1 MLYSS
6 CMVGGNMYINLYV
19 SICAFLISFFL
30 LINFFSKKRYDNKET
45 KIFSYMLIFNFINT
59 IFTLSIV
66 FIEKTNIINIIF
78 LKILNKLNNVIQL
91 GWIWLL
97 FLYMLYMLCNN
108 KEKKYNLI
116 KIITVII
123 NILLGILI
131 FILPTSFYN
140 NIYLNGLSETFSYI
154 IYFVYLLVI
163 IILTI
168 KNIKNMSNKKN
179 IIVFTISLLLML
191 IALIIKKINPE
202 LLIISSIFT
211 YINLII
217 NSTEDPDSRL
227 LLELQKEKEKNE
239 KLNNIKIDFLTNM
252 NHEFR
257 TSLNTIVGFS
267 ECIKQEDSIDACK
280 NDADD
285 IITSSQNLLE
295 IINDVLDI
303 SKLETN
309 NMKITEEDYKPLEIF
324 ENVISLLKPK
334 LSEKEIEIKTN
345 FNENIPYMLFG
356 DSNKVKQIITNILMN
371 SIKYT
376 EDGSINFEV
385 NCTSEKDKCNL
396 VISIENTGKAIKK
409 ENKSSNNLKEFNKNI
424 VEQSELEFSI
434 AKKFADMLGGKIVLD
449 EKNMDKTKVTIYLN
463 QKIKMQGVPLIAEI
477 SKLEESIKPQQE
489 DYSDKKVLIV
499 DDNKMNLKVATRLLK
514 NYNIITTE
522 VLNGDEA
529 ISKIKNNE
537 KYNLIFLD
545 DIMPQKNGKETLNE
559 FKKIK
564 GFDIPVIVLT
574 ANVLEGMKEKYIE
587 EGFDDYLAKPINKE
601 ELKKIL
607 NKFLIDR
614 KSDIE
619 DTILFSPNSKFE
631 PLSKELLEE
640 VELVNDIEIDKNIE
654 QIEEKIEEKKQLNY
668 KNKKFLIENNIDVDA
683 AEKLLGEMS
692 TYDDAL
698 ADFIKEADSKYNLLQ
713 GYMKIDKLEKC
724 YNIFRT
730 IKTDTRYLGFIELN
744 SIFSNLEKAIKEND
758 IDYVKNNIKTSLKVF
773 KKYIEISKEYL
784 GK

>member
-1 MLYSS
+1 
-6 CMVGGNMYINLYV
+6 MYINLYV
-19 SICAFLISFFL
+19 SICALLISFFL

-78 LKILNKLNNVIQL
+78 LKILNKLNNIIQL

-108 KEKKYNLI
+108 KEIKYNLM

-191 IALIIKKINPE
+191 TALIIKKINPE

-252 NHEFR
+252 NYEFR

-396 VISIENTGKAIKK
+396 VISIENTGKTIKK

-449 EKNMDKTKVTIYLN
+449 EKNMNKTKVTIYLN

-522 VLNGDEA
+522 VLNGYEA
-529 ISKIKNNE
+529 INKIKNNE
-537 KYNLIFLD
+537 KYDLIFLD
-545 DIMPQKNGKETLNE
+545 DKMPQKNGKETLNE

-607 NKFLIDR
+607 DKFLIDK

-640 VELVNDIEIDKNIE
+640 VELVNDIEIDNDIE

>member
-1 MLYSS
+1 
-6 CMVGGNMYINLYV
+6 MYINLYV
-19 SICAFLISFFL
+19 SICALLISFFL

-191 IALIIKKINPE
+191 TALIIKKINPE

-252 NHEFR
+252 NYEFR

-267 ECIKQEDSIDACK
+267 ECIKQENSIDACK

-324 ENVISLLKPK
+324 ENVISSLKPK

-356 DSNKVKQIITNILMN
+356 DSNKVKRIITNILMN
-371 SIKYT
+371 SIKHT

-396 VISIENTGKAIKK
+396 VISIENTGKTIKK

-424 VEQSELEFSI
+424 VEQSELEFLI
-434 AKKFADMLGGKIVLD
+434 AKKFLDMLCGKIVLD
-449 EKNMDKTKVTIYLN
+449 EKNINKTKVTIYLN

-522 VLNGDEA
+522 VLNGYEA
-529 ISKIKNNE
+529 INKIKNNE
-537 KYNLIFLD
+537 KYDLIFLD
-545 DIMPQKNGKETLNE
+545 DIMPKKNGKETLNE
-559 FKKIK
+559 LKKIK

-640 VELVNDIEIDKNIE
+640 VELVNDIKIDNDIE

>member
-1 MLYSS
+1 
-6 CMVGGNMYINLYV
+6 MYINLYV
-19 SICAFLISFFL
+19 SICALLISFFL

-59 IFTLSIV
+59 IFTLGIV

-140 NIYLNGLSETFSYI
+140 NIYLNGLFETFSYI

-191 IALIIKKINPE
+191 TALIIKKINPE

-252 NHEFR
+252 NYEFR

-371 SIKYT
+371 SIKHT

-396 VISIENTGKAIKK
+396 VISIENTGKTIKK

-434 AKKFADMLGGKIVLD
+434 AKKFVDMLGGKIVLD
-449 EKNMDKTKVTIYLN
+449 EKNMNKTKVTIYLN

-489 DYSDKKVLIV
+489 DYSDKKVLIA

-522 VLNGDEA
+522 VLNGYEA
-529 ISKIKNNE
+529 INKIKNNE
-537 KYNLIFLD
+537 KYDLIFLD
-545 DIMPQKNGKETLNE
+545 DKMPQKNGKETLNE

-607 NKFLIDR
+607 DKFLIDK

-640 VELVNDIEIDKNIE
+640 VELVNDIEIDNNIE

>member
-1 MLYSS
+1 
-6 CMVGGNMYINLYV
+6 MYINLYV
-19 SICAFLISFFL
+19 SICALLISFFL

-45 KIFSYMLIFNFINT
+45 KIFLYMLIFNFINT
-59 IFTLSIV
+59 IFTLGIV

-140 NIYLNGLSETFSYI
+140 NIYLNGLFETFSYI

-191 IALIIKKINPE
+191 TAFIIKKINPE

-324 ENVISLLKPK
+324 ENVISSLKPK

-371 SIKYT
+371 SIKHT

-396 VISIENTGKAIKK
+396 VISIENTGKTIKK

-424 VEQSELEFSI
+424 VEQSELEFLI
-434 AKKFADMLGGKIVLD
+434 AKKFVDMLGGKIVLD
-449 EKNMDKTKVTIYLN
+449 EKNINKTKVTIYLN

-522 VLNGDEA
+522 VLNGYEA
-529 ISKIKNNE
+529 INKIKNNE
-537 KYNLIFLD
+537 KYDLIFLD
-545 DIMPQKNGKETLNE
+545 DIMPKKNGKETLNE
-559 FKKIK
+559 LKKIK

-640 VELVNDIEIDKNIE
+640 VELVNDIEIDSDIE

-698 ADFIKEADSKYNLLQ
+698 TDFIKEADSKYNLLQ

>member
-1 MLYSS
+1 
-6 CMVGGNMYINLYV
+6 MYINLYV
-19 SICAFLISFFL
+19 SICALLISFFL

-108 KEKKYNLI
+108 KDKKYNLI

-131 FILPTSFYN
+131 FIFPISFYN

-191 IALIIKKINPE
+191 TAFIIKKINPE

-356 DSNKVKQIITNILMN
+356 DSNKVKQIINNILMN
-371 SIKYT
+371 SIKHT

-396 VISIENTGKAIKK
+396 VISIENTGKTIKK

-434 AKKFADMLGGKIVLD
+434 AKKFVDMLGGKIVLD
-449 EKNMDKTKVTIYLN
+449 EKNMNKTKVTIYLN

-537 KYNLIFLD
+537 KYDLIFLD
-545 DIMPQKNGKETLNE
+545 DKMPQKNGKETLNE

-607 NKFLIDR
+607 DKFLIDK

-640 VELVNDIEIDKNIE
+640 VELVNDIEIDNDIE

-698 ADFIKEADSKYNLLQ
+698 ADFIKEANSKYNLLQ

>member
-1 MLYSS
+1 
-6 CMVGGNMYINLYV
+6 MYINLYV
-19 SICAFLISFFL
+19 SICALLISFFL

-116 KIITVII
+116 KIITIII

-191 IALIIKKINPE
+191 TALIIKKINPE

-227 LLELQKEKEKNE
+227 LLELQKEKEKKE

-252 NHEFR
+252 NYEFR

-324 ENVISLLKPK
+324 ENVISSLKPK

-356 DSNKVKQIITNILMN
+356 DSNKVKRIITNILMN
-371 SIKYT
+371 SIKHT

-385 NCTSEKDKCNL
+385 NCTSEKGKCNL
-396 VISIENTGKAIKK
+396 VISIENTGKTIKK

-424 VEQSELEFSI
+424 VEQSELEFLI
-434 AKKFADMLGGKIVLD
+434 AKKFVDMLGGKIVLD
-449 EKNMDKTKVTIYLN
+449 EKNINKTKVTIYLN

-522 VLNGDEA
+522 VLNGYEA
-529 ISKIKNNE
+529 INKIKNNE
-537 KYNLIFLD
+537 KYDLIFLD
-545 DIMPQKNGKETLNE
+545 DIMPKKNGKETLNE
-559 FKKIK
+559 LKKIK

-640 VELVNDIEIDKNIE
+640 VELVNDIKIDNDIE

>member
-1 MLYSS
+1 
-6 CMVGGNMYINLYV
+6 MYINLYV
-19 SICAFLISFFL
+19 SICALLISFFL

-191 IALIIKKINPE
+191 TALIIKKINPE

-356 DSNKVKQIITNILMN
+356 DSNKVKRIITNILMN
-371 SIKYT
+371 SIKHT

-385 NCTSEKDKCNL
+385 NCTSEKGKCNL
-396 VISIENTGKAIKK
+396 VISIENTGKTIKK

-434 AKKFADMLGGKIVLD
+434 AKKFVDMLGGKIVLD
-449 EKNMDKTKVTIYLN
+449 EKNINKTKVTIYLN

-522 VLNGDEA
+522 VLNGYEA
-529 ISKIKNNE
+529 INKIKNNE
-537 KYNLIFLD
+537 KYDLIFLD
-545 DIMPQKNGKETLNE
+545 DIMPKKNGKETLNE
-559 FKKIK
+559 LKKIK

-631 PLSKELLEE
+631 QLSKELLEE
-640 VELVNDIEIDKNIE
+640 VELVNDIEIDNDIE
-654 QIEEKIEEKKQLNY
+654 KIEEKIEEKKQLNY

-698 ADFIKEADSKYNLLQ
+698 TDFIKEADSKYNLLQ

>member
-1 MLYSS
+1 
-6 CMVGGNMYINLYV
+6 MYINLYV
-19 SICAFLISFFL
+19 SICALLISFFL

-163 IILTI
+163 IVLTI

-191 IALIIKKINPE
+191 TALIIKKINPE

-303 SKLETN
+303 SKIETN

-356 DSNKVKQIITNILMN
+356 DSNKVKRIITNILMN
-371 SIKYT
+371 SIKHT

-385 NCTSEKDKCNL
+385 NCTSEKGKCNL
-396 VISIENTGKAIKK
+396 VISIENTGKTIKK

-434 AKKFADMLGGKIVLD
+434 AKKFVDMLGGKIVLD
-449 EKNMDKTKVTIYLN
+449 EKNINKTKVTIYLN

-522 VLNGDEA
+522 VLNGYEA
-529 ISKIKNNE
+529 INKIKNNE
-537 KYNLIFLD
+537 KYDLIFLD
-545 DIMPQKNGKETLNE
+545 DIMPKKNGKETLNE
-559 FKKIK
+559 LKKIK

-607 NKFLIDR
+607 NKFLIDK

-640 VELVNDIEIDKNIE
+640 VELVNDIEIDNDIE

>member
-1 MLYSS
+1 
-6 CMVGGNMYINLYV
+6 MYINLYV
-19 SICAFLISFFL
+19 SICALLISFFL

-191 IALIIKKINPE
+191 TAFIIKKINPE

-324 ENVISLLKPK
+324 ENVISSLKPK

-371 SIKYT
+371 SIKHT

-396 VISIENTGKAIKK
+396 VISIENTGKTIKK

-424 VEQSELEFSI
+424 VEQSELEFLI
-434 AKKFADMLGGKIVLD
+434 AKKFVDMLGGKIVLD
-449 EKNMDKTKVTIYLN
+449 EKNINKTKVTIYLN

-522 VLNGDEA
+522 VLNGYEA
-529 ISKIKNNE
+529 INKIKNNE
-537 KYNLIFLD
+537 KYDLIFLD
-545 DIMPQKNGKETLNE
+545 DIMPKKNGKETLNE
-559 FKKIK
+559 LKKIK

-640 VELVNDIEIDKNIE
+640 VELVNDIEIDNDIE

-698 ADFIKEADSKYNLLQ
+698 TDFIKEADSKYNLLQ

>member
-1 MLYSS
+1 
-6 CMVGGNMYINLYV
+6 MYINLYV
-19 SICAFLISFFL
+19 SICALLISFFL

-154 IYFVYLLVI
+154 IYFVYLFVI

-191 IALIIKKINPE
+191 TALIIKKINPE

-252 NHEFR
+252 NYEFR

-324 ENVISLLKPK
+324 ENVISSLKPK

-371 SIKYT
+371 SIKHT

-396 VISIENTGKAIKK
+396 VISIENTGKTIKK

-434 AKKFADMLGGKIVLD
+434 AKKFVDMLGGKIVLD
-449 EKNMDKTKVTIYLN
+449 EKNINKTKVTIYLN

-522 VLNGDEA
+522 VLNGYEA
-529 ISKIKNNE
+529 INKIKNNE
-537 KYNLIFLD
+537 KYDLIFLD
-545 DIMPQKNGKETLNE
+545 DIMPKKNGKETLNE
-559 FKKIK
+559 LKKIK

-640 VELVNDIEIDKNIE
+640 VELVNDIEIDNDIE

>member
-1 MLYSS
+1 
-6 CMVGGNMYINLYV
+6 MYINLYV
-19 SICAFLISFFL
+19 SICALLISFFL

-131 FILPTSFYN
+131 FILPISFYN

-154 IYFVYLLVI
+154 IYFVYLLFI

-191 IALIIKKINPE
+191 TALIIKKINPE

-252 NHEFR
+252 NYEFR

-324 ENVISLLKPK
+324 ENVISSLKPK

-371 SIKYT
+371 SIKHT

-396 VISIENTGKAIKK
+396 VISIENTGKTIKK

-434 AKKFADMLGGKIVLD
+434 AKKFVDMLGGKIVLD
-449 EKNMDKTKVTIYLN
+449 EKNINKTKVTIYLN

-522 VLNGDEA
+522 VLNGYEA
-529 ISKIKNNE
+529 INKIKNNE
-537 KYNLIFLD
+537 KYDLIFLD
-545 DIMPQKNGKETLNE
+545 DIMPKKNGKETLNE
-559 FKKIK
+559 LKKIK

-631 PLSKELLEE
+631 QLSKELLEE
-640 VELVNDIEIDKNIE
+640 VELVNDIEIDNDIE

>member
-1 MLYSS
+1 
-6 CMVGGNMYINLYV
+6 MYINLYV
-19 SICAFLISFFL
+19 SICALLISFFL

-131 FILPTSFYN
+131 FILPISFYN

-154 IYFVYLLVI
+154 IYFVYLLFI

-191 IALIIKKINPE
+191 TALIIKKINPE

-227 LLELQKEKEKNE
+227 LLELQKEKEKTE

-252 NHEFR
+252 NYEFR

-324 ENVISLLKPK
+324 ENVISSLKPK

-371 SIKYT
+371 SIKHT

-396 VISIENTGKAIKK
+396 VISIENTGKTIKK

-424 VEQSELEFSI
+424 VEQSELEFLI
-434 AKKFADMLGGKIVLD
+434 AKKFVDMLGGKIVLD
-449 EKNMDKTKVTIYLN
+449 EKNINKTKVTIYLN

-537 KYNLIFLD
+537 KYDLIFLD
-545 DIMPQKNGKETLNE
+545 DKMPQKNGKETLNE

-601 ELKKIL
+601 KLKKIL

-640 VELVNDIEIDKNIE
+640 VELVNDIEIDNDIE

>member
-1 MLYSS
+1 
-6 CMVGGNMYINLYV
+6 MYINLYV
-19 SICAFLISFFL
+19 SICALLISFFL

-191 IALIIKKINPE
+191 TAFIIKKINPE

-303 SKLETN
+303 SKIETN

-396 VISIENTGKAIKK
+396 VISIENTGKTIKK

-434 AKKFADMLGGKIVLD
+434 AKKFVDMLGGKIVLD
-449 EKNMDKTKVTIYLN
+449 EKNMNKTKVTIYLN

-522 VLNGDEA
+522 VLNGYEA
-529 ISKIKNNE
+529 INKIKNNE
-537 KYNLIFLD
+537 KYDLIFLD
-545 DIMPQKNGKETLNE
+545 DKMPQKNGKETLNE

-640 VELVNDIEIDKNIE
+640 VELVNDIEIDNDIE

>member
-1 MLYSS
+1 
-6 CMVGGNMYINLYV
+6 MYINLYV
-19 SICAFLISFFL
+19 SICALLISFFL

-45 KIFSYMLIFNFINT
+45 KIFLYMLIFNFINT
-59 IFTLSIV
+59 IFTLGIV

-140 NIYLNGLSETFSYI
+140 NIYLNGLFETFSYI

-191 IALIIKKINPE
+191 TAFIIKKINPE

-356 DSNKVKQIITNILMN
+356 DSNKVKRIITNILMN
-371 SIKYT
+371 SIKHT

-385 NCTSEKDKCNL
+385 NCTSEKGKCNL
-396 VISIENTGKAIKK
+396 VISIENTGKTIKK

-434 AKKFADMLGGKIVLD
+434 AKKFVDMLGGKIVLD
-449 EKNMDKTKVTIYLN
+449 EKNINKTKVTIYLN

-522 VLNGDEA
+522 VLNGYEA
-529 ISKIKNNE
+529 INKIKNNE
-537 KYNLIFLD
+537 KYDLIFLD
-545 DIMPQKNGKETLNE
+545 DIMPKKNGKETLNE
-559 FKKIK
+559 LKKIK

-640 VELVNDIEIDKNIE
+640 VELVNDIEIDNDIE

>member
-1 MLYSS
+1 
-6 CMVGGNMYINLYV
+6 MYINLYV
-19 SICAFLISFFL
+19 SICALLISFFL

-59 IFTLSIV
+59 IFTLGIV

-116 KIITVII
+116 KIITIII

-163 IILTI
+163 IVLTI

-191 IALIIKKINPE
+191 TAFIIKKINPE

-252 NHEFR
+252 NYEFR

-324 ENVISLLKPK
+324 ENVISSLKPK

-371 SIKYT
+371 FIKHT

-396 VISIENTGKAIKK
+396 VISIENTGKTIKK

-424 VEQSELEFSI
+424 VEQSELEFLI
-434 AKKFADMLGGKIVLD
+434 AKKFVDMLGGKIVLD
-449 EKNMDKTKVTIYLN
+449 EKNINKTKVTIYLN

-522 VLNGDEA
+522 VLNGYEA
-529 ISKIKNNE
+529 INKIKNNE
-537 KYNLIFLD
+537 KYDLIFLD
-545 DIMPQKNGKETLNE
+545 DIMPKKNGKETLNE
-559 FKKIK
+559 LKKIK

-631 PLSKELLEE
+631 QLSKELLEE
-640 VELVNDIEIDKNIE
+640 VELVNDIEIDNDIE
-654 QIEEKIEEKKQLNY
+654 QIEEKKQLNY

>member
-1 MLYSS
+1 
-6 CMVGGNMYINLYV
+6 MVGGNMYINLYV
-19 SICAFLISFFL
+19 SICALLISFFL
-30 LINFFSKKRYDNKET
+30 LINFFSKKRYDNEET

-59 IFTLSIV
+59 IFTLGIV

-154 IYFVYLLVI
+154 IYFVCLLVI

-191 IALIIKKINPE
+191 TALIIKKINPE

-252 NHEFR
+252 NYEFR

-324 ENVISLLKPK
+324 ENVISSLKPK

-371 SIKYT
+371 SIKHT

-396 VISIENTGKAIKK
+396 VISIENTGKTIKK

-424 VEQSELEFSI
+424 VEQSELEFLI
-434 AKKFADMLGGKIVLD
+434 AKKFVDMLGGKIVLD
-449 EKNMDKTKVTIYLN
+449 EKNINKTKVTIYLN

-522 VLNGDEA
+522 VLNGYEA
-529 ISKIKNNE
+529 INKIKNNE
-537 KYNLIFLD
+537 KYDLIFLD
-545 DIMPQKNGKETLNE
+545 DIMPKKNGKETLNE
-559 FKKIK
+559 LKKIK

-631 PLSKELLEE
+631 QLSKELLEE
-640 VELVNDIEIDKNIE
+640 VELVNDIEIDNDIE

-698 ADFIKEADSKYNLLQ
+698 DDFIKEADSKYNLLQ

>member
-1 MLYSS
+1 
-6 CMVGGNMYINLYV
+6 MYINLYV
-19 SICAFLISFFL
+19 SICALLISFFL

-116 KIITVII
+116 KIITIII

-191 IALIIKKINPE
+191 TALIIKKINPE

-267 ECIKQEDSIDACK
+267 ECIKQENSIDACK

-324 ENVISLLKPK
+324 ENVISSLKPK

-371 SIKYT
+371 SIKHT

-396 VISIENTGKAIKK
+396 VISIENTGKTIKK

-424 VEQSELEFSI
+424 VEQSELEFLI
-434 AKKFADMLGGKIVLD
+434 AKKFLDMLCGKIVLD
-449 EKNMDKTKVTIYLN
+449 EKNINKTKVTIYLN

-522 VLNGDEA
+522 VLNGYEA
-529 ISKIKNNE
+529 INKIKNNE
-537 KYNLIFLD
+537 KYDLIFLD
-545 DIMPQKNGKETLNE
+545 DIMPKKNGKETLNE
-559 FKKIK
+559 LKKIK

-640 VELVNDIEIDKNIE
+640 VELVNDIEIDNDIE

>member
-1 MLYSS
+1 
-6 CMVGGNMYINLYV
+6 MYINLYV
-19 SICAFLISFFL
+19 SICALLISFFL

-131 FILPTSFYN
+131 FIFPISFYN

-154 IYFVYLLVI
+154 IYFVYLLFI

-191 IALIIKKINPE
+191 TAFIIKKINPE

-371 SIKYT
+371 SIKHT

-396 VISIENTGKAIKK
+396 VISIENTGKTIKK

-434 AKKFADMLGGKIVLD
+434 AKKFVDMLGGKIVLD
-449 EKNMDKTKVTIYLN
+449 EKNMNKTKVTIYLN

-522 VLNGDEA
+522 VLNGYEA
-529 ISKIKNNE
+529 INKIKNNE
-537 KYNLIFLD
+537 KYDLIFLD
-545 DIMPQKNGKETLNE
+545 DIMPKKNGKETLNE
-559 FKKIK
+559 LKKIK

-640 VELVNDIEIDKNIE
+640 VELVNDIEIDNDIE

>member
-1 MLYSS
+1 
-6 CMVGGNMYINLYV
+6 MYINLYV
-19 SICAFLISFFL
+19 SICALLISFFL
-30 LINFFSKKRYDNKET
+30 LINFFSKKRYDNEET

-59 IFTLSIV
+59 IFTLGIV

-154 IYFVYLLVI
+154 IYFVYLFVI

-191 IALIIKKINPE
+191 TAFIIKKINPE

-324 ENVISLLKPK
+324 ENVISSLKPK

-371 SIKYT
+371 SIKHT

-385 NCTSEKDKCNL
+385 NCTSEKGKCNL
-396 VISIENTGKAIKK
+396 VISIENTGKTIKK

-424 VEQSELEFSI
+424 VEQSELEFLI
-434 AKKFADMLGGKIVLD
+434 AKKFVDMLGGKIVLD
-449 EKNMDKTKVTIYLN
+449 EKNINKTKVTIYLN

-522 VLNGDEA
+522 VLNGYEA
-529 ISKIKNNE
+529 INKIKNNE
-537 KYNLIFLD
+537 KYDLIFLD
-545 DIMPQKNGKETLNE
+545 DIMPKKNGKETLNE
-559 FKKIK
+559 LKKIK

-631 PLSKELLEE
+631 QLSKELLEE
-640 VELVNDIEIDKNIE
+640 VELVNDIEIDNDIE

>member
-1 MLYSS
+1 
-6 CMVGGNMYINLYV
+6 MYINLYV
-19 SICAFLISFFL
+19 SICALLISFFL

-78 LKILNKLNNVIQL
+78 LKILNKLNNIIQL

-108 KEKKYNLI
+108 KEKKYNLM

-191 IALIIKKINPE
+191 TALIIKKINPE

-356 DSNKVKQIITNILMN
+356 DSNKVKRIITNILMN
-371 SIKYT
+371 SIKHT

-434 AKKFADMLGGKIVLD
+434 AKKFVDMLGGKIVLD
-449 EKNMDKTKVTIYLN
+449 EKNMNKTKVTIYLN

-537 KYNLIFLD
+537 KYDLIFLD
-545 DIMPQKNGKETLNE
+545 DKMPQKNGKETLNE

-607 NKFLIDR
+607 DKFLIDK

-640 VELVNDIEIDKNIE
+640 VELVNDIEIDNDIE

>member
-1 MLYSS
+1 
-6 CMVGGNMYINLYV
+6 MYINLYV

-108 KEKKYNLI
+108 KEKKYNLM

-131 FILPTSFYN
+131 FIFPISFYN

-154 IYFVYLLVI
+154 IYFVYLLFI

-191 IALIIKKINPE
+191 TALIIKKINLE

-434 AKKFADMLGGKIVLD
+434 AKKFVDMLGGKIVLD
-449 EKNMDKTKVTIYLN
+449 EKNMNKTKVTIYLN

-522 VLNGDEA
+522 VLNGYEA
-529 ISKIKNNE
+529 INKIKNNE
-537 KYNLIFLD
+537 KYDLIFLD
-545 DIMPQKNGKETLNE
+545 DKMPQKNGKETLNE

-607 NKFLIDR
+607 DKFLIDK

-640 VELVNDIEIDKNIE
+640 VELVNDIEIDNDIE

-744 SIFSNLEKAIKEND
+744 SIFSNFEKAIKEND

>member
-1 MLYSS
+1 
-6 CMVGGNMYINLYV
+6 MYINLYV
-19 SICAFLISFFL
+19 SICALLISFFL

-108 KEKKYNLI
+108 KEKKYNLM
-116 KIITVII
+116 KIITVVI

-131 FILPTSFYN
+131 FILPISFYN

-191 IALIIKKINPE
+191 TAFIIKKINPE

-324 ENVISLLKPK
+324 ENVISSLKPK

-371 SIKYT
+371 SIKHT

-396 VISIENTGKAIKK
+396 VISIENTGKTIKK

-434 AKKFADMLGGKIVLD
+434 AKKFVDMLGGKIVLD
-449 EKNMDKTKVTIYLN
+449 EKNINKTKVTIYLN

-522 VLNGDEA
+522 VLNGYEA
-529 ISKIKNNE
+529 INKIKNNE
-537 KYNLIFLD
+537 KYDLIFLD
-545 DIMPQKNGKETLNE
+545 DIMPKKNGKETLNE
-559 FKKIK
+559 LKKIK

-587 EGFDDYLAKPINKE
+587 EGFNDYLAKPINKE

-631 PLSKELLEE
+631 QLSKELLEE
-640 VELVNDIEIDKNIE
+640 VELVNDIEIDNDIE

>member
-1 MLYSS
+1 
-6 CMVGGNMYINLYV
+6 MYINLYV
-19 SICAFLISFFL
+19 SICALLISFFL

-59 IFTLSIV
+59 IFTLGIV

-191 IALIIKKINPE
+191 TALIIKKINPE

-252 NHEFR
+252 NYEFR

-324 ENVISLLKPK
+324 ENVISSLKPK

-356 DSNKVKQIITNILMN
+356 DSNKVKRIITNILMN
-371 SIKYT
+371 SIKHT

-385 NCTSEKDKCNL
+385 NCTSEKGKCNL
-396 VISIENTGKAIKK
+396 VISIENTGKTIKK

-434 AKKFADMLGGKIVLD
+434 AKKFVDMLGGKIVLD
-449 EKNMDKTKVTIYLN
+449 EKNINKTKVTIYLN

-522 VLNGDEA
+522 VLNGYEA
-529 ISKIKNNE
+529 INKIKNNE
-537 KYNLIFLD
+537 KYDLIFLD
-545 DIMPQKNGKETLNE
+545 DIMPKKNGKETLNE
-559 FKKIK
+559 LKKIK

-640 VELVNDIEIDKNIE
+640 VELVNDIEIDNDIE

-698 ADFIKEADSKYNLLQ
+698 TDFIKEADSKYNLLQ

-758 IDYVKNNIKTSLKVF
+758 IDYVKNNIKTSIKVF

>member
-1 MLYSS
+1 
-6 CMVGGNMYINLYV
+6 MYINLYV
-19 SICAFLISFFL
+19 SICALLISFFL

-140 NIYLNGLSETFSYI
+140 NIYLNGLFETFSYI

-191 IALIIKKINPE
+191 TALIIKKINPE

-227 LLELQKEKEKNE
+227 LLELQKEKEKTE

-252 NHEFR
+252 NYEFR

-324 ENVISLLKPK
+324 ENVISSLKPK

-356 DSNKVKQIITNILMN
+356 DSNKVKRIITNILMN
-371 SIKYT
+371 SIKHT

-385 NCTSEKDKCNL
+385 NCTSVKGKCNL
-396 VISIENTGKAIKK
+396 VISIENTGKTIKK

-434 AKKFADMLGGKIVLD
+434 AKKFVDMLGGKIVLD
-449 EKNMDKTKVTIYLN
+449 EKNINKTKVTIYLN

-522 VLNGDEA
+522 VLNGYEA
-529 ISKIKNNE
+529 INKIKNNE
-537 KYNLIFLD
+537 KYDLIFLD
-545 DIMPQKNGKETLNE
+545 DIMPKKNGKETLNE
-559 FKKIK
+559 LKKIK

-640 VELVNDIEIDKNIE
+640 VELVNDIEIDNDIE

>member
-1 MLYSS
+1 
-6 CMVGGNMYINLYV
+6 MYINLYV
-19 SICAFLISFFL
+19 SICALLISFFL

-59 IFTLSIV
+59 IFTLGIV

-116 KIITVII
+116 KIITIII

-191 IALIIKKINPE
+191 TALIIKKINPE

-227 LLELQKEKEKNE
+227 LLELQKEKEKKE

-252 NHEFR
+252 NYEFR

-324 ENVISLLKPK
+324 ENVISSLKPK

-356 DSNKVKQIITNILMN
+356 DSNKVKRIITNILMN
-371 SIKYT
+371 SIKHT

-385 NCTSEKDKCNL
+385 NCTSEKGKCNL
-396 VISIENTGKAIKK
+396 VISIENTGKTIKK

-424 VEQSELEFSI
+424 VEQSELEFLI
-434 AKKFADMLGGKIVLD
+434 AKKFVDMLGGKIVLD
-449 EKNMDKTKVTIYLN
+449 EKNINKTKVTIYLN

-522 VLNGDEA
+522 VLNGYEA
-529 ISKIKNNE
+529 INKIKNNE
-537 KYNLIFLD
+537 KYDLIFLD
-545 DIMPQKNGKETLNE
+545 DIMPKKNGKETLNE
-559 FKKIK
+559 LKKIK

-640 VELVNDIEIDKNIE
+640 VELVNDIEIDNDIE

>member
-1 MLYSS
+1 
-6 CMVGGNMYINLYV
+6 MYINLYV
-19 SICAFLISFFL
+19 SICALLISFFL

-116 KIITVII
+116 KIITIII

-163 IILTI
+163 IVLTI

-191 IALIIKKINPE
+191 TAFIIKKINPE

-324 ENVISLLKPK
+324 ENVISSLKPK

-371 SIKYT
+371 SIKHT

-396 VISIENTGKAIKK
+396 VISIENTGKTIKK

-434 AKKFADMLGGKIVLD
+434 AKKFVDMLGGKIVLD
-449 EKNMDKTKVTIYLN
+449 EKNINKTKVTIYLN

-522 VLNGDEA
+522 VLNGYEA
-529 ISKIKNNE
+529 INKIKNNE
-537 KYNLIFLD
+537 KYDLIFLD
-545 DIMPQKNGKETLNE
+545 DIMPKKNGKETLNE
-559 FKKIK
+559 LKKIK

-587 EGFDDYLAKPINKE
+587 EGFNDYLAKPINKE

-631 PLSKELLEE
+631 QLSKELLEE
-640 VELVNDIEIDKNIE
+640 VELVNDIEIDNDIE

>member
-1 MLYSS
+1 
-6 CMVGGNMYINLYV
+6 MYINLYV
-19 SICAFLISFFL
+19 SICALLISFFL

-131 FILPTSFYN
+131 FILPISFYN

-154 IYFVYLLVI
+154 IYFVYLLFI

-191 IALIIKKINPE
+191 TALIIKKINPE

-252 NHEFR
+252 NYEFR

-324 ENVISLLKPK
+324 ENVISSLKPK

-356 DSNKVKQIITNILMN
+356 DSNKVKRIITNILMN
-371 SIKYT
+371 SIKHT

-385 NCTSEKDKCNL
+385 NCTSEKGKCNL
-396 VISIENTGKAIKK
+396 VISIENTGKTIKK

-434 AKKFADMLGGKIVLD
+434 AKKFVDMLGGKIVLD
-449 EKNMDKTKVTIYLN
+449 EKNINKTKVTIYLN

-522 VLNGDEA
+522 VLNGYEA
-529 ISKIKNNE
+529 INKIKNNE
-537 KYNLIFLD
+537 KYDLIFLD
-545 DIMPQKNGKETLNE
+545 DIMPKKNGKETLNE
-559 FKKIK
+559 LKKIK

-640 VELVNDIEIDKNIE
+640 VELVNDIEIDNDIE

>member
-1 MLYSS
+1 
-6 CMVGGNMYINLYV
+6 MYINLYV

-59 IFTLSIV
+59 IFTLGIV

-345 FNENIPYMLFG
+345 FNENIPYMLLG
-356 DSNKVKQIITNILMN
+356 DSNKVKRIITNILMN

-385 NCTSEKDKCNL
+385 NCTSEKGKCNL
-396 VISIENTGKAIKK
+396 VISIENTGKTIKK

-434 AKKFADMLGGKIVLD
+434 AKKFVDMLGGKIVLD
-449 EKNMDKTKVTIYLN
+449 EKNINKTKVTIYLN

-522 VLNGDEA
+522 VLNGYEA
-529 ISKIKNNE
+529 INKIKNNE
-537 KYNLIFLD
+537 KYDLIFLD
-545 DIMPQKNGKETLNE
+545 DIMPKKNGKETLNE
-559 FKKIK
+559 LKKIK

-640 VELVNDIEIDKNIE
+640 VELVNDIEIDNDIE

-698 ADFIKEADSKYNLLQ
+698 TDFIKEADSKYNLLQ

>member
-1 MLYSS
+1 
-6 CMVGGNMYINLYV
+6 
-19 SICAFLISFFL
+19 
-30 LINFFSKKRYDNKET
+30 
-45 KIFSYMLIFNFINT
+45 
-59 IFTLSIV
+59 
-66 FIEKTNIINIIF
+66 
-78 LKILNKLNNVIQL
+78 
-91 GWIWLL
+91 
-97 FLYMLYMLCNN
+97 
-108 KEKKYNLI
+108 
-116 KIITVII
+116 
-123 NILLGILI
+123 
-131 FILPTSFYN
+131 
-140 NIYLNGLSETFSYI
+140 
-154 IYFVYLLVI
+154 
-163 IILTI
+163 
-168 KNIKNMSNKKN
+168 
-179 IIVFTISLLLML
+179 
-191 IALIIKKINPE
+191 
-202 LLIISSIFT
+202 
-211 YINLII
+211 
-217 NSTEDPDSRL
+217 
-227 LLELQKEKEKNE
+227 
-239 KLNNIKIDFLTNM
+239 M

>member
-1 MLYSS
+1 
-6 CMVGGNMYINLYV
+6 MYINLYV
-19 SICAFLISFFL
+19 SICALLISFFL

-108 KEKKYNLI
+108 KEKKYNLM

-131 FILPTSFYN
+131 FILPISFYN

-191 IALIIKKINPE
+191 TAFIIKKINPE

-434 AKKFADMLGGKIVLD
+434 AKKFVDMLGGKIVLD
-449 EKNMDKTKVTIYLN
+449 EKNMNKTKVTIYLN

-537 KYNLIFLD
+537 KYDLIFLD
-545 DIMPQKNGKETLNE
+545 DKMPQKNGKETLNE

-607 NKFLIDR
+607 NKFLIDK

-640 VELVNDIEIDKNIE
+640 VELVNDIEIDNDIE

>member
-1 MLYSS
+1 
-6 CMVGGNMYINLYV
+6 MYINLYV
-19 SICAFLISFFL
+19 SICALLISFFL

-154 IYFVYLLVI
+154 IYFVYLFVI

-191 IALIIKKINPE
+191 TAFIIKKINPE

-227 LLELQKEKEKNE
+227 LLDLQKEKEKNE

-252 NHEFR
+252 NYEFR

-324 ENVISLLKPK
+324 ENVISSLKPK

-371 SIKYT
+371 SIKHT

-396 VISIENTGKAIKK
+396 VISIENTGKTIKK

-424 VEQSELEFSI
+424 VEQSELEFLI
-434 AKKFADMLGGKIVLD
+434 AKKFVDMLGGKIVLD
-449 EKNMDKTKVTIYLN
+449 EKNINKTKVTIYLN

-522 VLNGDEA
+522 VLNGYEA
-529 ISKIKNNE
+529 INKIKNNE
-537 KYNLIFLD
+537 KYDLIFLD
-545 DIMPQKNGKETLNE
+545 DIMPKKNGKETLNE
-559 FKKIK
+559 LKKIK

-640 VELVNDIEIDKNIE
+640 VELVNDIEIDNDIE

-698 ADFIKEADSKYNLLQ
+698 TDFIKEADSKYNLLQ

>member
-1 MLYSS
+1 
-6 CMVGGNMYINLYV
+6 MYINLYV
-19 SICAFLISFFL
+19 SICALLISFFL

-154 IYFVYLLVI
+154 IYFVYLFVI

-191 IALIIKKINPE
+191 TAFIIKKINPE

-217 NSTEDPDSRL
+217 NSIEDPDSRL
-227 LLELQKEKEKNE
+227 LLELQKEKEKKE

-252 NHEFR
+252 NYEFR

-324 ENVISLLKPK
+324 ENVISSLKPK

-371 SIKYT
+371 SIKHT

-396 VISIENTGKAIKK
+396 VISIENTGKTIKK

-424 VEQSELEFSI
+424 VEQSELEFLI
-434 AKKFADMLGGKIVLD
+434 AKKFVDMLGGKIVLD
-449 EKNMDKTKVTIYLN
+449 EKNINKTKVTIYLN

-522 VLNGDEA
+522 VLNGYEA
-529 ISKIKNNE
+529 INKIKNNE
-537 KYNLIFLD
+537 KYDLIFLD
-545 DIMPQKNGKETLNE
+545 DIMPKKNGKETLNE
-559 FKKIK
+559 LKKIK

-640 VELVNDIEIDKNIE
+640 VELVNDIEIDNDIE

>member
-1 MLYSS
+1 
-6 CMVGGNMYINLYV
+6 MYINLYV
-19 SICAFLISFFL
+19 SICALLISFFL

-78 LKILNKLNNVIQL
+78 LKILNKLNNIIQL

-108 KEKKYNLI
+108 KEKKYNLM

-154 IYFVYLLVI
+154 IYFVYLLFI

-191 IALIIKKINPE
+191 TALIIKKINPE

-396 VISIENTGKAIKK
+396 VISIENTGKTIKK

-434 AKKFADMLGGKIVLD
+434 AKKFVDMLGGKIVLD
-449 EKNMDKTKVTIYLN
+449 EKNMNKTKVTIYLN

-522 VLNGDEA
+522 VLNGYEA
-529 ISKIKNNE
+529 INKIKNNE
-537 KYNLIFLD
+537 KYDLIFLD
-545 DIMPQKNGKETLNE
+545 DKMPQKNGKETLNE

-607 NKFLIDR
+607 DKFLIDK

-640 VELVNDIEIDKNIE
+640 VELVNDIEIDNDIE

>member
-1 MLYSS
+1 
-6 CMVGGNMYINLYV
+6 MYINLYV
-19 SICAFLISFFL
+19 SICALLISFFL
-30 LINFFSKKRYDNKET
+30 LINFFSKKRYDNEET

-59 IFTLSIV
+59 IFTLGIV

-154 IYFVYLLVI
+154 IYFVCLLVI

-191 IALIIKKINPE
+191 TALIIKKINPE

-217 NSTEDPDSRL
+217 NSIEDPDSRL

-252 NHEFR
+252 NYEFR

-324 ENVISLLKPK
+324 ENVISSLKPK

-371 SIKYT
+371 SIKHT

-396 VISIENTGKAIKK
+396 VISIENTGKTIKK

-424 VEQSELEFSI
+424 VEQSELEFLI
-434 AKKFADMLGGKIVLD
+434 AKKFVDMLGGKIVLD
-449 EKNMDKTKVTIYLN
+449 EKNINKTKVTIYLN

-522 VLNGDEA
+522 VLNGYEA
-529 ISKIKNNE
+529 INKIKNNE
-537 KYNLIFLD
+537 KYDLIFLD
-545 DIMPQKNGKETLNE
+545 DIMPKKNGKETLNE
-559 FKKIK
+559 LKKIK

-640 VELVNDIEIDKNIE
+640 VELVNDIEIDNDIE

-698 ADFIKEADSKYNLLQ
+698 TDFIKEADSKYNLLQ

>member
-1 MLYSS
+1 
-6 CMVGGNMYINLYV
+6 MYINLYV
-19 SICAFLISFFL
+19 SICALLISFFL

-59 IFTLSIV
+59 IFTLGIV

-116 KIITVII
+116 KIITIII

-191 IALIIKKINPE
+191 TALIIKKINPE

-356 DSNKVKQIITNILMN
+356 DSNKVKRIITNILMN
-371 SIKYT
+371 SIKHT

-385 NCTSEKDKCNL
+385 NCTSEKGKCNL
-396 VISIENTGKAIKK
+396 VISIENTGKTIKK

-434 AKKFADMLGGKIVLD
+434 AKKFVDMLGGKIVLD
-449 EKNMDKTKVTIYLN
+449 EKNINKTKVTIYLN

-522 VLNGDEA
+522 VLNGYEA
-529 ISKIKNNE
+529 INKIKNNE
-537 KYNLIFLD
+537 KYDLIFLD
-545 DIMPQKNGKETLNE
+545 DIMPKKNGKETLNE
-559 FKKIK
+559 LKKIK

-640 VELVNDIEIDKNIE
+640 VELVNDIEIDNDIE

>member
-1 MLYSS
+1 
-6 CMVGGNMYINLYV
+6 MYINLYV
-19 SICAFLISFFL
+19 SICALLISFFL

-108 KEKKYNLI
+108 KEKKYNLM

-131 FILPTSFYN
+131 FILPISFYN

-191 IALIIKKINPE
+191 TALIIKKINPE

-324 ENVISLLKPK
+324 ENVISSLKPK

-371 SIKYT
+371 SIKHT

-396 VISIENTGKAIKK
+396 VISIENTGKTIKK

-424 VEQSELEFSI
+424 VEQSELEFLI
-434 AKKFADMLGGKIVLD
+434 AKKFVDMLGGKIVLD
-449 EKNMDKTKVTIYLN
+449 EKNINKTKVTIYLN

-522 VLNGDEA
+522 VLNGYEA
-529 ISKIKNNE
+529 INKIKNNE
-537 KYNLIFLD
+537 KYDLIFLD
-545 DIMPQKNGKETLNE
+545 DIMPKKNGKETLNE
-559 FKKIK
+559 LKKIK

-640 VELVNDIEIDKNIE
+640 VELVNDIEIDNDIE

>member
-1 MLYSS
+1 
-6 CMVGGNMYINLYV
+6 MYINLYV
-19 SICAFLISFFL
+19 SICALLISFFL

-154 IYFVYLLVI
+154 IYFVYLFVI

-191 IALIIKKINPE
+191 TALIIKKINPE

-252 NHEFR
+252 NYEFR

-356 DSNKVKQIITNILMN
+356 DSNKVKRIITNILMN
-371 SIKYT
+371 SIKHT

-385 NCTSEKDKCNL
+385 NCTSEKGKCNL
-396 VISIENTGKAIKK
+396 VISIENTGKTIKK

-434 AKKFADMLGGKIVLD
+434 AKKFVDMLGGKIVLD
-449 EKNMDKTKVTIYLN
+449 EKNINKTKVTIYLN

-522 VLNGDEA
+522 VLNGYEA
-529 ISKIKNNE
+529 INKIKNNE
-537 KYNLIFLD
+537 KYDLIFLD
-545 DIMPQKNGKETLNE
+545 DIMPKKNGKETLNE
-559 FKKIK
+559 LKKIK

-640 VELVNDIEIDKNIE
+640 VELVNDIEIDNDIE

>member
-1 MLYSS
+1 
-6 CMVGGNMYINLYV
+6 MYINLYV
-19 SICAFLISFFL
+19 SICALLISFFL

-59 IFTLSIV
+59 IFTLGIV

-191 IALIIKKINPE
+191 TALIIKKINPE

-227 LLELQKEKEKNE
+227 LLELQKEKEKTE

-252 NHEFR
+252 NYEFR

-324 ENVISLLKPK
+324 ENVISSLKPK

-356 DSNKVKQIITNILMN
+356 DSNKVKRIITNILMN
-371 SIKYT
+371 SIKHT

-385 NCTSEKDKCNL
+385 NCTSEKGKCNL
-396 VISIENTGKAIKK
+396 VISIENTGKTIKK

-424 VEQSELEFSI
+424 IEQSELEFLI
-434 AKKFADMLGGKIVLD
+434 AKKFVDMLGGKIVLD
-449 EKNMDKTKVTIYLN
+449 EKNINKTKVTIYLN

-522 VLNGDEA
+522 VLNGYEA
-529 ISKIKNNE
+529 INKIKNNE
-537 KYNLIFLD
+537 KYDLIFLD
-545 DIMPQKNGKETLNE
+545 DIMPKKNGKETLNE
-559 FKKIK
+559 LKKIK

-587 EGFDDYLAKPINKE
+587 EGFNDYLAKPINKE

-640 VELVNDIEIDKNIE
+640 VELVNDIKIDNDIE

>member
-1 MLYSS
+1 
-6 CMVGGNMYINLYV
+6 MYINLYV
-19 SICAFLISFFL
+19 SICALLISFFL

-59 IFTLSIV
+59 IFTLGIV

-116 KIITVII
+116 KIITIII

-191 IALIIKKINPE
+191 TALIIKKINPE

-227 LLELQKEKEKNE
+227 LLELQKEKEKTE

-252 NHEFR
+252 NYEFR

-324 ENVISLLKPK
+324 ENVISSLKPK

-356 DSNKVKQIITNILMN
+356 DSNKVKRIITNILMN
-371 SIKYT
+371 SIKHT

-385 NCTSEKDKCNL
+385 NCTSEKGKCNL
-396 VISIENTGKAIKK
+396 VISIENTGKTIKK

-424 VEQSELEFSI
+424 IEQSELEFLI
-434 AKKFADMLGGKIVLD
+434 AKKFVDMLGGKIVLD
-449 EKNMDKTKVTIYLN
+449 EKNINKTKVTIYLN

-522 VLNGDEA
+522 VLNGYEA
-529 ISKIKNNE
+529 INKIKNNE
-537 KYNLIFLD
+537 KYDLIFLD
-545 DIMPQKNGKETLNE
+545 DIMPKKNGKETLNE
-559 FKKIK
+559 LKKIK

-640 VELVNDIEIDKNIE
+640 VELVNDIKIDNDIE